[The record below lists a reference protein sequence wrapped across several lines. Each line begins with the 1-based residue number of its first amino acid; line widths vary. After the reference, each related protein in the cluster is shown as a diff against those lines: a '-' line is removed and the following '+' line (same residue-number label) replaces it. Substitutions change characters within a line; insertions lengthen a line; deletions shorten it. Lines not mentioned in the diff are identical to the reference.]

1 MFKEP
6 KTQLDQPVSSR
17 KHLPGEEDKGDKPTK
32 KKKNF
37 FFLRKQKDRTNHL
50 LTVLTA
56 DRKVAFSNIDIFLNY
71 P

>member
-32 KKKNF
+32 KKKIF
-37 FFLRKQKDRTNHL
+37 FPKKTKGQNKPLVDG
-50 LTVLTA
+50 A
-56 DRKVAFSNIDIFLNY
+56 DS
-71 P
+71 